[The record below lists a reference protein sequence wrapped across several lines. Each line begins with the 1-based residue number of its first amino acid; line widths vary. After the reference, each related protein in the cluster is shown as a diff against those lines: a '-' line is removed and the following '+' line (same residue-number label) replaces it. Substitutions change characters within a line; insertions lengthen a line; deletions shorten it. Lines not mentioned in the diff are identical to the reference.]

1 MIEVKIAVHT
11 PQQLQSLARVIQHL
25 ADLETEA
32 YEKAAASGA
41 TAATLTPGPTVTEI
55 SATEERPASTAEQLP
70 PEPAKKRGGRK
81 KADAAEANTGTPV
94 EAEVYALNFPDG
106 SLEETFTDLDEWA
119 ECMGDRMKSCP
130 DLTELKALNTA
141 NEGVQV
147 VLMKQRMDLLD
158 KLSALYAE
166 LTAALEPAAEADSPE
181 PEPEESKTEP
191 APAPAEAPAKTYT
204 KEEIQAL
211 VREYCNTYGMKA
223 GVEKL
228 KEHFGVERVS
238 EMKADD
244 YERAATLFTI
254 PL

>member
-11 PQQLQSLARVIQHL
+11 PQQLQNLARVIQHL
-25 ADLETEA
+25 ADLEMEA

-41 TAATLTPGPTVTEI
+41 TTATPTPGPTVTEI
-55 SATEERPASTAEQLP
+55 SATEERPANTDEQLP

-81 KADAAEANTGTPV
+81 KADAAEANAGAPA
-94 EAEVYALNFPDG
+94 EAEAYALNFPDG

-119 ECMGDRMKSCP
+119 ECMADRMKSCP

-147 VLMKQRMDLLD
+147 VLMKQRMDLLG

-166 LTAALEPAAEADSPE
+166 LTAALEPATEADSPE
-181 PEPEESKTEP
+181 PEPEASKTD
-191 APAPAEAPAKTYT
+191 PAPAEAPAKTYT

-223 GVEKL
+223 SVEKL

>member
-1 MIEVKIAVHT
+1 MLEVKIAVHT

-25 ADLETEA
+25 ADLEMEA
-32 YEKAAASGA
+32 YEKTAASGA
-41 TAATLTPGPTVTEI
+41 TTAAPTPGPTVTEI
-55 SATEERPASTAEQLP
+55 SATEERLANAAEQLP

-81 KADAAEANTGTPV
+81 KADTEASEPAPAQT
-94 EAEVYALNFPDG
+94 EVYSLNFPDG

-119 ECMGDRMKSCP
+119 ECMADRMKSCP

-166 LTAALEPAAEADSPE
+166 LIAAFTPPAEDEAE
-181 PEPEESKTEP
+181 PEPAPEEVKTE
-191 APAPAEAPAKTYT
+191 APDAEKTYT